1 MWFAYRVTRF
11 LGCSFATDAAGLTI
25 DFGKTWYWA
34 SPAADPLGVE
44 SALAE
49 AIPGVIIERK
59 HNAADLGFQL
69 QYSSRPELG
78 KFTERM
84 EKGLKRLARLQAM
97 PHCLSTKEAMVRM
110 SILPAIFHGCEIR
123 PPSTEVLNRKI
134 AAALLGASSY
144 LSPAVALAC
153 ASSILDPEFW
163 IIFRIICVA
172 RAFLLRCPACVVDFC
187 HQASRFSGHLHSVT
201 GPASALGFV
210 LKSMGWQLDAAGNL
224 STDAF
229 LSFPLTGISQKRVRR
244 LLERAW
250 MDRLVL
256 LHTQRRSW
264 FHFPDICHHATRV
277 VLGKFSDPERKL
289 LTLEIAGGYQLAHQ
303 KNKWAHDA
311 DDACEHCQ
319 QPDSRRHRLVECPIG
334 NEVRRP
340 FQEILSHCDTEGYL
354 FPDYPVITVQ
364 PEIDTHRVLHYAAS
378 EPVWEEAIL
387 TAIFQHLSVHKELRW
402 YTDGSCFHSPSV
414 TTRYAAFAVVWDM
427 TLDAQERE
435 HVARRFSDTGTKA
448 AVFQTV
454 AVGRNKGEQDIL
466 RAELS
471 AIAAIILKV
480 GQGIIHT
487 DSLVALRWVSF
498 VLTATTP
505 QAFAGYDHF
514 DILLAIWYRRHDVQ
528 VTLVKVKAHQ
538 DLDTLQDSAEVF
550 HAMGN
555 AHADSAAKTACRELH
570 PGFVKDMEHVHS
582 VQQDMMQTLEQLFRL
597 HLQLVP
603 IRMAAVAH
611 PTAASAVVQHDQRA
625 IWTAFYA
632 WEVPRSSFAFG
643 EVDLQFLDDSA
654 FGRLTAERTVQ
665 WLREFAW
672 PADDSGPL
680 QSTTGTTWVELSLS
694 WMCFSADYSH

>member
-1 MWFAYRVTRF
+1 
-11 LGCSFATDAAGLTI
+11 
-25 DFGKTWYWA
+25 
-34 SPAADPLGVE
+34 
-44 SALAE
+44 
-49 AIPGVIIERK
+49 
-59 HNAADLGFQL
+59 
-69 QYSSRPELG
+69 
-78 KFTERM
+78 
-84 EKGLKRLARLQAM
+84 
-97 PHCLSTKEAMVRM
+97 
-110 SILPAIFHGCEIR
+110 
-123 PPSTEVLNRKI
+123 
-134 AAALLGASSY
+134 
-144 LSPAVALAC
+144 
-153 ASSILDPEFW
+153 
-163 IIFRIICVA
+163 
-172 RAFLLRCPACVVDFC
+172 
-187 HQASRFSGHLHSVT
+187 
-201 GPASALGFV
+201 
-210 LKSMGWQLDAAGNL
+210 
-224 STDAF
+224 
-229 LSFPLTGISQKRVRR
+229 
-244 LLERAW
+244 
-250 MDRLVL
+250 
-256 LHTQRRSW
+256 
-264 FHFPDICHHATRV
+264 
-277 VLGKFSDPERKL
+277 
-289 LTLEIAGGYQLAHQ
+289 
-303 KNKWAHDA
+303 
-311 DDACEHCQ
+311 
-319 QPDSRRHRLVECPIG
+319 
-334 NEVRRP
+334 
-340 FQEILSHCDTEGYL
+340 
-354 FPDYPVITVQ
+354 
-364 PEIDTHRVLHYAAS
+364 
-378 EPVWEEAIL
+378 
-387 TAIFQHLSVHKELRW
+387 
-402 YTDGSCFHSPSV
+402 
-414 TTRYAAFAVVWDM
+414 M

-514 DILLAIWYRRHDVQ
+514 DILLAIWYRRHDAQ

-538 DLDTLQDSAEVF
+538 DLDTLQDPAEVF

-555 AHADSAAKTACRELH
+555 AHADSAAKTACRDLR

-582 VQQDMMQTLEQLFRL
+582 VQEDMMQTLEQLFKL

-632 WEVPRSSFAFG
+632 WEVPRTSFAFG

-665 WLREFAW
+665 WLREFSW

-694 WMCFSADYSH
+694 WMCFHRLFLPIIRTDQQGEKQLCFPGTADAARLHGATFLEFGTMLQKVLNNTIALIPEPIWPECKRIQAPALYQLGEKRFHTGINLRPRLPEQKAVLDLLHAALTGPGSKLSTTPPVQVDSTADFIPAASWKDAQRRAINCMHKVRRARRALAA